1 MKRDRIYPLLAVFT
15 VVGFA
20 LGLAFESIVS
30 KAYAKT
36 ETPAT
41 KLALP
46 EGTAFES
53 VATGTARKADYEIVY
68 IYGRKYIIFSS
79 GEDIEVLEY

>member
-1 MKRDRIYPLLAVFT
+1 MKKSRIYLLLVLFT
-15 VVGFA
+15 VIGFA
-20 LGLAFESIVS
+20 LGLAFEGIVG

-46 EGTAFES
+46 EGTTFES
-53 VATGTARKADYEIVY
+53 VATSTARSADYEIVS
-68 IYGRKYIIFSS
+68 IYGRKYIIFTS
-79 GEDIEVLEY
+79 GGDIEVLEY

>member
-1 MKRDRIYPLLAVFT
+1 MKKTRIYILVTLCTAF
-15 VVGFA
+15 GFS
-20 LGLAFESIVS
+20 LGLAFEGLVG
-30 KAYAKT
+30 KAYAET
-36 ETPAT
+36 ETPA

-53 VATGTARKADYEIVY
+53 EATGSARSADYEIVS

-79 GEDIEVLEY
+79 GSDIEVLEY